1 MYDDSKRKWRS
12 RARRP
17 VRGGFAI
24 MEAAFS
30 IMIIGLGVVAMTQI
44 FVSGS
49 EVNGYGNSLSKAVF
63 LADEMRSMTEDV
75 TFDRLLDFNDLLP
88 FNGADANGNPVAGL
102 DSYVQTITAESVD
115 PESLLPVVL
124 PDPEAIRMNV
134 SVSRNGTEITK
145 ISWLRSL

>member
-1 MYDDSKRKWRS
+1 MHKEQKQARRS
-12 RARRP
+12 RTRWPR
-17 VRGGFAI
+17 RGGFTI

-30 IMIIGLGVVAMTQI
+30 IMIIGLGIVAMMQV

-49 EVNGYGNSLSKAVF
+49 EVNGYGDSLSKAVF

-75 TFDRLLDFNDLLP
+75 AFEDLLTFDGDT

-102 DSYVQTITAESVD
+102 DSFVQTFNATGVD
-115 PESLLPVVL
+115 PDTLLPNVL
-124 PDPEAIRMNV
+124 ADPEAIRLTV
-134 SVSRNGTEITK
+134 IVSRNGEEITR

>member
-1 MYDDSKRKWRS
+1 MYDDSKRKWRP

-17 VRGGFAI
+17 VRGGFTI

-30 IMIIGLGVVAMTQI
+30 IIIIGLGVVAMMQV

-49 EVNGYGNSLSKAVF
+49 EVNSYGDSLSKAVF

-75 TFDRLLDFNDLLP
+75 TFDELLDFNDLLP
-88 FNGADANGNPVAGL
+88 FNGVDANGNPVAGL

-124 PDPEAIRMNV
+124 PNPEAIRMNV
-134 SVSRNGTEITK
+134 TVSRNGTEITK